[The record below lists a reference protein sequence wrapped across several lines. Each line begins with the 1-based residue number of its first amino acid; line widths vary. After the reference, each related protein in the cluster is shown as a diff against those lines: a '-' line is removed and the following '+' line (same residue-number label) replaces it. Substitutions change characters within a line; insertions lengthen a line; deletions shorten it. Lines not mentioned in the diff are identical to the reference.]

1 MMNILLIKLGAMGDV
16 LRTTPLLTAFKKKY
30 PDSKICWLVH
40 APCRGVLEKNPLID
54 SLMDYSQE
62 SLHRLKTDRFDLSV
76 NLDKEPEAIDAIMA
90 VPSKNK
96 MGFGRSPEGKLCAL
110 NALSDYA
117 YRLGIDDDL
126 KFRKNQK
133 SYQEISFEQVG
144 LEFNHEE
151 YIFSVDPAGAVRA
164 GNYLRSLGVNL
175 DNKDR
180 LVIGIN
186 TGSGG
191 RFAGKR
197 LPVST
202 TLELIEKFSTR
213 MKALIFILGGQDEV
227 ERNRAISRGSKY
239 PVVNTGSHPIHDFA
253 AIVRECDLVISGD
266 TTAMHIAIG
275 MKVPVVAHF
284 ASTCASEIELYG
296 RGVKVVSGIS
306 CAPCY
311 KKVCPIDEQCMSDM
325 SAEEIFL
332 ASKSLLESALK
343 C

>member
-1 MMNILLIKLGAMGDV
+1 MNILLIKLGAMGDV
-16 LRTTPLLTAFKKKY
+16 LRTTPLLTALKNKY
-30 PDSKICWLVH
+30 PDSKVCWLVH

-54 SLMDYSQE
+54 ALMDYSKE
-62 SLHRLKTDRFDLSV
+62 NIRRLKTDCFDLSV
-76 NLDKEPEAIDAIMA
+76 NLDKEPEAIDAMMA
-90 VPSKNK
+90 VPSNKK

-110 NALSDYA
+110 NASSDYA

-126 KFRKNQK
+126 KFRLNKK

-144 LEFNHEE
+144 LKFNHEE
-151 YIFSVDPAGAVRA
+151 YIFSVDPASAVRA

-175 DNKDR
+175 NNKDR
-180 LVIGIN
+180 PVIGLN
-186 TGSGG
+186 TGSGT

-202 TLELIEKFSTR
+202 TLELIEKFSTT
-213 MKALIFILGGQDEV
+213 MKALIFILGGQDEI
-227 ERNRAISRGSKY
+227 ERNQEISRRSQY
-239 PVVNTGSHPIHDFA
+239 SVVNTGNHSIHDFA
-253 AIVRECDLVISGD
+253 AIVRECNLVISGD
-266 TTAMHIAIG
+266 TIAMHVAIG
-275 MKVPVVAHF
+275 MKVPVVAYF

-296 RGVKVVSGIS
+296 RGMKVVSGIS

-311 KKVCPIDEQCMSDM
+311 KKVCPIGERCMKDM

-332 ASKSLLESALK
+332 TSKRLLESTLK

>member
-1 MMNILLIKLGAMGDV
+1 MRILIIKLGAMGDV
-16 LRTTPLLTAFKKKY
+16 LRTTPLLTALKKKY
-30 PDSKICWLVH
+30 SASNISWLVN

-62 SLHRLKTDRFDLSV
+62 NLHRLKTDRFDLSI
-76 NLDKEPEAIDAIMA
+76 NLDKEPDAIDTMMA
-90 VPSKNK
+90 VPSKNR
-96 MGFGRSPEGKLCAL
+96 MGFGKSPEGKLCAL
-110 NALSDYA
+110 NSLSDYA

-126 KFRKNQK
+126 KFRQNKK

-144 LEFNHEE
+144 LKFNHEE
-151 YIFSVDPAGAVRA
+151 YIFFVDPASALRA
-164 GNYLRSLGVNL
+164 GNYLRSLGADL
-175 DNKDR
+175 DRHDQP
-180 LVIGIN
+180 VIGLN
-186 TGSGG
+186 TGSGA

-213 MKALIFILGGQDEV
+213 MNALIFILGGQDEV
-227 ERNRAISRGSKY
+227 ERNRAISQRSKY

-253 AIVRECDLVISGD
+253 AIIRECDLVISGD

-275 MKVPVVAHF
+275 VKVPVVAYF

-296 RGVKVVSGIS
+296 RGVKVISGIS

-311 KKVCPIDEQCMSDM
+311 KKLCPIGEQCMSEM
-325 SAEEIFL
+325 SSEEIFL
-332 ASKSLLESALK
+332 ASKSLLEGAPK